1 MLTVVDSMLGFFFF
15 FGLCACSD
23 LSIMEMFLSH
33 NKKKVSLNFKNKNV
47 SYPNLKKIT
56 EDMEYKVCGRIMGA
70 LRATQKECAK

>member
-1 MLTVVDSMLGFFFF
+1 
-15 FGLCACSD
+15 
-23 LSIMEMFLSH
+23 MEMFLSH

-70 LRATQKECAK
+70 LRVTQKECAK